1 MLSSLIL
8 TAFLM
13 GLSGAPHCAMMCGV
27 PCAAALRRSLPLPA
41 LLGRWLG
48 YSVLG
53 FLAAASAGL
62 VSQWSRDIS
71 FLRPLWLVAQGAAVM
86 FGLWLAV
93 KGRMP
98 RQFDQWGLD
107 VYRRLRARWGQGS
120 GVVGVSPWVS
130 QAAPFVA
137 GLAWAALPC
146 GLLYGALMVATLAPD
161 PMGGFWVMSAFA
173 IPSGIGVWAAPKL
186 MSRLTAGP
194 WQDPTWAIRLSGLM
208 LAATAGWGLVHH
220 LWAQWQAW
228 CG

>member
-13 GLSGAPHCAMMCGV
+13 GLSGAPHCATMCGV
-27 PCAAALRRSLPLPA
+27 PCAAALRRSLPFSA

-48 YSVLG
+48 YSLLG
-53 FLAAASAGL
+53 FVAAASAGL

-71 FLRPLWLVAQGAAVM
+71 FLKPLWLMAQGAAVM
-86 FGLWLAV
+86 FGLWLAA

-98 RQFDQWGLD
+98 RQLDQWGLD
-107 VYRRLRARWGQGS
+107 LYHRLRARWGHGS
-120 GVVGVSPWVS
+120 GSGVSPWVG

-146 GLLYGALMVATLAPD
+146 GLLYGALMVAALAPD
-161 PMGGFWVMSAFA
+161 PLGGFWVMSAFA
-173 IPSGIGVWAAPKL
+173 IPSGIGVWAAPKI

-208 LAATAGWGLVHH
+208 LAITAGWGLVHH

>member
-13 GLSGAPHCAMMCGV
+13 GLSGAPHCATMCGV
-27 PCAAALRRSLPLPA
+27 PCAAALRRSLPLSA

-53 FLAAASAGL
+53 FMAAASAGL
-62 VSQWSRDIS
+62 VSQWSREIS
-71 FLRPLWLVAQGAAVM
+71 FLKPLWLMAQGAAVI
-86 FGLWLAV
+86 FGLWLAL

-98 RQFDQWGLD
+98 RQLDQWGLD
-107 VYRRLRARWGQGS
+107 LYHRLRARWGQDGRAT
-120 GVVGVSPWVS
+120 VSPLIG

-146 GLLYGALMVATLAPD
+146 GLLYGALMVAALAPD
-161 PMGGFWVMSAFA
+161 PLGGFWVMSAFA
-173 IPSGIGVWAAPKL
+173 IPSGVGVWATPKI

-194 WQDPTWAIRLSGLM
+194 WQDPTWAIRLSGVM
-208 LAATAGWGLVHH
+208 LAATAGWGLMHH